1 MRVAHVIF
9 GTYGFWLPND
19 PRGSWSDFVAA
30 WDLFR
35 TAGPA
40 TTVNTR
46 RSLAARKHDQAARL
60 AAKKEL
66 KYPPVILNGLQART
80 VGEAF
85 YDFATRSRLT
95 ILGCAILPQHIHLV
109 VADHRYDAGQ
119 IVTLLKGSA
128 SKHLEE
134 QSLHPMSAFPRR
146 KGRLAK
152 CWARGEWKVYL
163 DTPTDLKRAI
173 RYVESNPVKEG
184 LKPQRWRVVTPLD
197 HWLNPKSPPR

>member
-1 MRVAHVIF
+1 MRAAHVIF

-35 TAGPA
+35 AAGRA
-40 TTVNTR
+40 TTVNTC
-46 RSLAARKHDQAARL
+46 RSRAAVPHNQESRH
-60 AAKKEL
+60 AAKSEL
-66 KYPPVILNGLQART
+66 KYPPVALTGLQARA

-85 YDFATRSRLT
+85 HDFATRSHLT
-95 ILGCAILPQHIHLV
+95 ILACAILPQHVHLV
-109 VADHRYDAGQ
+109 FADHRYGAGQ
-119 IVTLLKGSA
+119 IVTLLKGAA

-146 KGRLAK
+146 RGRPAK
-152 CWARGEWKVYL
+152 CWSRGEWKIYL
-163 DTPTDLKRAI
+163 DTPSEAKRAV
-173 RYVESNPVKEG
+173 RYVENNPIKEG

-197 HWLNPKSPPR
+197 HWLNSISPQR